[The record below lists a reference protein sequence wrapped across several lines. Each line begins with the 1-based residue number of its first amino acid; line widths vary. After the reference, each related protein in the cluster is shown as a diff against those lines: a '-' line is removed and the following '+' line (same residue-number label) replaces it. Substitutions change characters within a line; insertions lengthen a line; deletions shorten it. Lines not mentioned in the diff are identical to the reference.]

1 MYLNSLLAKDV
12 TALHK
17 VPLYI
22 FFHNMH
28 KNRIWNQ
35 KHFTHSHT
43 SENANSISL
52 VESTLSS
59 CLYKAE
65 LVHNN
70 VIYIA

>member
-1 MYLNSLLAKDV
+1 
-12 TALHK
+12 
-17 VPLYI
+17 
-22 FFHNMH
+22 MH
-28 KNRIWNQ
+28 KTGIWNQ

-43 SENANSISL
+43 SESANSILL